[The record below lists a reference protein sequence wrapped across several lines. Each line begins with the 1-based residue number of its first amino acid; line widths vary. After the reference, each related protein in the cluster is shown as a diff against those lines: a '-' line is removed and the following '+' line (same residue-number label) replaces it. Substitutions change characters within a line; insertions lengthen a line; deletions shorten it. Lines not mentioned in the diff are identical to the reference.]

1 MAKQQQQQHQQ
12 QQQPFYFVKLNIK
25 IKYPEMFYT

>member
-1 MAKQQQQQHQQ
+1 MAKQQQQQH